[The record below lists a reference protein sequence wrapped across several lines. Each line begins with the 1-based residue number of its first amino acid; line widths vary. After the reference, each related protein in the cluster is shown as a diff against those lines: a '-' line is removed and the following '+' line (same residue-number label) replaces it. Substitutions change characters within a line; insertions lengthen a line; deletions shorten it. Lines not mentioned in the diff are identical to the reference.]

1 MSEEWEEEALS
12 PIEQLSKDR
21 REKPLEFFREILSTM
36 FQENTVDGAL
46 AIFRTKA
53 QHYRAYAGDVMACLD
68 HIVDNPPAELIEIIG
83 DAANLR
89 LNHVTPTK
97 VTRYSYDETV
107 AWLCGV
113 RDKFRAVYA
122 AAAPQS

>member
-1 MSEEWEEEALS
+1 MSEEEALS

-36 FQENTVDGAL
+36 FQENTVDEAL

-53 QHYRAYAGDVMACLD
+53 QHYGRYADDVMVCLD
-68 HIVDNPPAELIEIIG
+68 QVVDNPPADLIEIIG

-97 VTRYSYDETV
+97 VTRYSFDETV
-107 AWLCGV
+107 VWLRDV

-122 AAAPQS
+122 AATP